1 MVTPV
6 LPANFRS
13 GSFAGYRGPPP
24 RDRIGQVRDSVMT
37 AASEASQKVAGWDRM
52 SARVLSLKKHR
63 EMFSKA
69 TSKVA
74 LALVVPALLAWACVA
89 HSPHLQVWVLAAGLL
104 AGCVLILVIQ
114 SVVEE
119 RARLASQLT
128 ERTSQLDEEKLALE
142 QAQRDLQLLA
152 THDRLTG
159 VWNRAAILE
168 HMERELVRAQRE
180 ETALAVAIADLDHFR
195 LINDTQGHLCGDRVL
210 RDAAQRLA
218 FCLREYDSIGRY
230 SGEEFLILMP
240 GYDPAEA
247 SGRLDDLVASVHGHR
262 FHDGDRV
269 VQTSCSI
276 GATVFRPAGRG
287 ASIEELLTA
296 ADAALYRAK
305 AAGRNCSHFAE
316 LAELQR
322 VLGRA

>member
-1 MVTPV
+1 
-6 LPANFRS
+6 
-13 GSFAGYRGPPP
+13 
-24 RDRIGQVRDSVMT
+24 MT
-37 AASEASQKVAGWDRM
+37 SASQATTKVAGWDVT
-52 SARVLSLKKHR
+52 SAPVLPLNKHR
-63 EMFSKA
+63 ATFSGA

-74 LALVVPALLAWACVA
+74 AALIVPALLAWACVA
-89 HSPHLQVWVLAAGLL
+89 HSPHLQIWALAAGLL
-104 AGCVLILVIQ
+104 AGCVLVLVIQ
-114 SVVEE
+114 SGVEE
-119 RARLASQLT
+119 RARLASLLT

-142 QAQRDLQLLA
+142 QAQKDLLLLT

-218 FCLREYDSIGRY
+218 FCLREYDTIGRY

-247 SGRLDDLVASVHGHR
+247 SARLDDLVMSIHGHR
-262 FHDGDRV
+262 FHDGERV

-276 GATVFRPAGRG
+276 GATVFRPQGRG
-287 ASIEELLTA
+287 ASMEELLTA
-296 ADAALYRAK
+296 ADAALYGAK
-305 AAGRNCSHFAE
+305 AAGRNCVHFAE

-322 VLGRA
+322 ILGRA